1 MTLDR
6 LKEIPADAIL
16 GLMTAYHADP
26 SPDKIDLTVGV
37 YRDDS
42 GKTPVVRAVH
52 AAEKALSEIETS
64 KAYLPPLGVQGFR
77 EGIRDLVLGTA
88 GGGLADRAAVI
99 QTPGGCGALRVGA
112 EIYKRSGAGE
122 TVYLSQPTWGNHH
135 GLLGAAGLHIQPYPY
150 YDAKAHQLLTHE
162 MLDALDAVP
171 PRSLIVLQA
180 SLHNPTG
187 QDPDDETWDRVL
199 AIVEERD
206 LLPFFDL
213 AYQGLGEGLDEDV
226 AVIRRAAE
234 KLPELMV
241 AVSCSKNFG
250 LYRER
255 TGALIAM
262 AREPS
267 HKAVMESQ
275 AANVAR
281 GIYSMAPAHG
291 PLIVDLIFSDQAL
304 MADWERELGEMRER
318 IKRLREEFAGALAER
333 RPDLDFSWI
342 TGQKG
347 MFSLLGLSQEQVD
360 RLREEQHL
368 YMVRDSRV
376 NIAGM
381 DDTNVARIAETLAPL
396 MH

>member
-1 MTLDR
+1 
-6 LKEIPADAIL
+6 
-16 GLMTAYHADP
+16 MTAYQADP

-52 AAEKALSEIETS
+52 AAEKALSDIETS

-77 EGIRDLVLGTA
+77 DGTRDLVLGNK
-88 GGGLADRAAVI
+88 GGDVAARAAVI

-135 GLLGAAGLHIQPYPY
+135 GLLGAAGLHIQTYPY
-150 YDAKAHQLLTHE
+150 YDARAHQLLTHE
-162 MLDALDAVP
+162 MLDALNAVP

-187 QDPDDETWDRVL
+187 QDPDDETWDRML
-199 AIVEERD
+199 DIVEERD

-267 HKAVMESQ
+267 QKSVMESQ
-275 AANVAR
+275 AANIAR

-291 PLIVDLIFSDQAL
+291 PLIVDLIFSDQSL
-304 MADWERELGEMRER
+304 RADWERELGEMRER
-318 IKRLREEFAGALAER
+318 IKRLRKAFAGALAER
-333 RPDLDFSWI
+333 RPELDFSWI
-342 TGQKG
+342 TDQKG

-381 DDTNVARIAETLAPL
+381 DDANVGEIAETVAPL
-396 MH
+396 MS